1 MITLL
6 GESFLMNSLINNK
19 LQTIQYIAVGKG
31 TARPTKKDT
40 KLSKQ
45 TLVKQCNSRVD
56 VNTKKLILSAKF
68 EARELLGTSE
78 IGILTADNILITH
91 DIYEPVTD
99 DLIGNDTT
107 TIELEYNLEFTTGTI
122 RSQWQAS
129 TAGEC
134 ILYTYEPNTIISV
147 FEKNTGNGYVRVN
160 ELSELL
166 TRNGAYYHDV
176 TSKNLYIRTTLDNTI
191 SNIDE
196 MTIIVQNK

>member
-19 LQTIQYIAVGKG
+19 LQPIHYIAVGKG

-56 VNTKKLILSAKF
+56 PNTKTLILSAKF

-78 IGILTADNILITH
+78 IGILTAENILITH
-91 DIYEPVTD
+91 DIYEPLTD

-107 TIELEYNLEFTTGTI
+107 SIQLQYNLEFTTGTI
-122 RSQWQAS
+122 RSQWQTS
-129 TAGEC
+129 TTGEC
-134 ILYTYEPNTIISV
+134 ILYTYEPNAVISV
-147 FEKNTGNGYVRVN
+147 LEKNTGNGYVRVN

-166 TRNGAYYHDV
+166 TRNGAYYHDL
-176 TSKNLYIRTTLDNTI
+176 TSKNLYIRTTRDNTI

>member
-99 DLIGNDTT
+99 DLIGM
-107 TIELEYNLEFTTGTI
+107 IQQL
-122 RSQWQAS
+122 
-129 TAGEC
+129 
-134 ILYTYEPNTIISV
+134 
-147 FEKNTGNGYVRVN
+147 
-160 ELSELL
+160 LS
-166 TRNGAYYHDV
+166 
-176 TSKNLYIRTTLDNTI
+176 
-191 SNIDE
+191 
-196 MTIIVQNK
+196 

>member
-19 LQTIQYIAVGKG
+19 LQPIHYIAVGKG

-45 TLVKQCNSRVD
+45 TLVKPCNSRVD
-56 VNTKKLILSAKF
+56 SNTKKLILSAKF

-78 IGILTADNILITH
+78 IGILTAENILITH
-91 DIYEPVTD
+91 DIYEPLTD

-107 TIELEYNLEFTTGTI
+107 SIQLEYNLEFTTGTI
-122 RSQWQAS
+122 RSQWQTS
-129 TAGEC
+129 TTGEY
-134 ILYTYEPNTIISV
+134 ILYTYEPNAVISV
-147 FEKNTGNGYVRVN
+147 LEKNTGNGYVRVN
-160 ELSELL
+160 ELSDLL
-166 TRNGAYYHDV
+166 TRNGAYYHDL
-176 TSKNLYIRTTLDNTI
+176 TSRNLYIRTTMDNTI
-191 SNIDE
+191 SNINE

>member
-19 LQTIQYIAVGKG
+19 LQPIHYIAVGKG

-45 TLVKQCNSRVD
+45 TLVKPCNSRVD
-56 VNTKKLILSAKF
+56 SNTKKLILSAKF

-122 RSQWQAS
+122 RSQWQTS